1 MKRFILCI
9 AAALLLVPAF
19 AQPKNQPAKI
29 RMEIAQCSFEEDK
42 EFTLFSYKDDDLNYG
57 YYFGLGHC
65 DRIPGS
71 IITFDQITETCLYM
85 GQTLAE
91 TKERLEFLLALFNN
105 KVTEGVEMPARRA
118 IGEGLAENALSVI
131 RYEKGLWG
139 DKRLV
144 AEFPYN
150 DHINETFITKRAIK
164 SMLSGL
170 KFYMKLHPNE
180 P

>member
-1 MKRFILCI
+1 
-9 AAALLLVPAF
+9 
-19 AQPKNQPAKI
+19 
-29 RMEIAQCSFEEDK
+29 
-42 EFTLFSYKDDDLNYG
+42 
-57 YYFGLGHC
+57 
-65 DRIPGS
+65 
-71 IITFDQITETCLYM
+71 M